1 MKSPSTASQSRHS
14 LGTCSAQGF
23 SELFVSQRPLL
34 DVRAPVEFARGA
46 FPGADNI
53 PLLNDDERHQVGSR
67 YRQAGQEAAIKL
79 GHELVSG
86 DEKQRRLEAWQ
97 QWIDKHPEG
106 LLYCYRGGLRSQLVQ
121 QWLADAGIAITRIEG
136 GYKALRRFLIDSLE
150 QQVSELDCIV
160 VAGKTGCGKT
170 HLLQQLK
177 RAIDLEGQA
186 NHRGSAFGRRV
197 QEQPSQ
203 IDFENRIAIDLLQLT
218 ARAEPASAK
227 IFIEDE
233 SHSVGSVSVP
243 RSLFARMRAAP
254 LAVIEQPLETR
265 VSTILNDYI
274 LANYS
279 DFERVHGHEAFAAF
293 ADYLHESLARI
304 QRRLGQDNYRHIK
317 RQLEQALHQQAEH
330 GDTSAHG
337 QWIASL
343 LSDYYDPMYDYQL
356 GKKLDRLVFRG
367 NAEEFLAWAAHLEN
381 TDGSSS

>member
-1 MKSPSTASQSRHS
+1 MKSPTAASES
-14 LGTCSAQGF
+14 LDILSARGF
-23 SELFVSQRPLL
+23 TELFVKDRPLL
-34 DVRAPVEFARGA
+34 DVRAPVEFTRGA
-46 FPGADNI
+46 FPTAHNI
-53 PLLNDDERHQVGSR
+53 PLLDDDERRQVGTR
-67 YRQAGQEAAIKL
+67 YRRAGQQAAIKL

-86 DEKQRRLEAWQ
+86 AEKQRRLQAWQ
-97 QWIDKHPEG
+97 QWIDENPEG

-121 QWLADAGIAITRIEG
+121 QWLAEAGIVIPRIEG

-170 HLLQQLK
+170 HLLQHLQ

-197 QEQPSQ
+197 QAQPAQ
-203 IDFENRIAIDLLQLT
+203 IDFENRIAIDLLQL
-218 ARAEPASAK
+218 ADAAQGRNEK

-243 RSLFARMRAAP
+243 RQLFSKMRAAP
-254 LAVIEQPLETR
+254 LAVIEQPLQER

-274 LANYS
+274 LANFS
-279 DFERVHGHEAFAAF
+279 DFQQAHGSQAFPVF
-293 ADYLHESLARI
+293 ADYLNESLTRI
-304 QRRLGQDNYRHIK
+304 QRRLGQDNYRQIK
-317 RQLEQALHQQAEH
+317 GQLEEALEQHANS
-330 GDTSAHG
+330 GDTAGHR

-356 GKKLDRLVFRG
+356 GKKLERLVFRG
-367 NAEEFLAWAAHLEN
+367 DAQEFLAWAGHLETQN
-381 TDGSSS
+381 GSLS